1 MVKITTPEQ
10 NEEKLNEHQKIEL
23 ENISKEELLKAL
35 ENKQP
40 KQLKEVAL
48 SLKLTKN
55 LSNQIRVYS
64 KLHDTSMTN
73 SIEQIITRFFDNKTL
88 TRDYFNPT
96 NEVSISIPLESEI
109 IDKYITGNINL
120 MVDVTETND
129 KPSINP
135 YDKQN
140 NIINELPSYFNIMHI
155 ETINNSLDE
164 YDPINECYYSNY
176 HVGLNGK
183 YQNKFLN
190 HYGLIILETQ
200 GATVFENSKPVF
212 DDTALNYKLIGIH
225 SYNKEII
232 EVRLMTTKQCYELAI
247 KVKNQNILNYFN
259 NFNEY
264 GYVEAVKRDVIDKW
278 DLRKQIDK
286 INFDKVKLQSENSKL
301 MKENEE
307 LHNRIKNLRDNK
319 DTPLENIILDE
330 YYGLVDLNESKE
342 QISKL
347 QKENEE
353 LKSELNYLINVQEK
367 RLDKI
372 EKAVKGLNMIQDLID
387 DIKVDSDD

>member
-200 GATVFENSKPVF
+200 EWLK
-212 DDTALNYKLIGIH
+212 KLSH
-225 SYNKEII
+225 
-232 EVRLMTTKQCYELAI
+232 
-247 KVKNQNILNYFN
+247 
-259 NFNEY
+259 
-264 GYVEAVKRDVIDKW
+264 
-278 DLRKQIDK
+278 
-286 INFDKVKLQSENSKL
+286 
-301 MKENEE
+301 
-307 LHNRIKNLRDNK
+307 
-319 DTPLENIILDE
+319 
-330 YYGLVDLNESKE
+330 
-342 QISKL
+342 
-347 QKENEE
+347 
-353 LKSELNYLINVQEK
+353 YLIK
-367 RLDKI
+367 LK
-372 EKAVKGLNMIQDLID
+372 KMLNINSTIGNDQHVDGVSPSTSAPNAK
-387 DIKVDSDD
+387 KVVCVEMKLLF